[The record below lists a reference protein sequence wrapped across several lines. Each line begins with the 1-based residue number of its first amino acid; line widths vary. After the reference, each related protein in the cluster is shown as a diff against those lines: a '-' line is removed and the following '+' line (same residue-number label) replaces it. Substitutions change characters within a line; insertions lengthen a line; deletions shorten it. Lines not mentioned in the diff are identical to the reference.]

1 MCSGGAIEED
11 EVLDLLGALVD
22 KSLVV
27 AGAAAGGAVR
37 YRMLEPIRQYAREK
51 LEESGEAAEVQG
63 RHAAFSSPWQKKPS
77 RSWLDRSRACGWS
90 GWRRAR
96 QPEGGLSWAPRTGAG
111 RSGAAVR
118 RGALAILVHPRLP
131 ERIGWMERVLEGS
144 EPAASPARVKAL
156 EGMGWLTQFQADFGE
171 GRPTKRCSG
180 YLGVGR

>member
-1 MCSGGAIEED
+1 MFAGGWTLQAAEAVCSGGAIEED

-77 RSWLDRSRACGWS
+77 RSWLDRSRARGWS
-90 GWRRAR
+90 VWRRSTTTSGR
-96 QPEGGLSWAPRTGAG
+96 HSRGSERGQGDLGLRFG
-111 RSGAAVR
+111 
-118 RGALAILVHPRLP
+118 GALWRFWL
-131 ERIGWMERVLEGS
+131 LE
-144 EPAASPARVKAL
+144 A
-156 EGMGWLTQFQADFGE
+156 T
-171 GRPTKRCSG
+171 
-180 YLGVGR
+180 